1 MEIPFLDLFES
12 WILIIQSFEQLEPN
26 PKSRGR
32 YLRVKLGCGTQTDFS
47 TDTAHPERYIHSRL
61 TAMLQSSSDTAQR
74 RVFHCGAFGE
84 QSSTSSQF
92 QAL

>member
-12 WILIIQSFEQLEPN
+12 WILIIQSFEQLGPN

-47 TDTAHPERYIHSRL
+47 ADTAHPERYIHSRS
-61 TAMLQSSSDTAQR
+61 TAMLQNSFDTAPR
-74 RVFHCGAFGE
+74 MVYRSGA
-84 QSSTSSQF
+84 TP
-92 QAL
+92 